1 MDFKINVENINL
13 NMKNNYNTYKMI
25 FIYNSLEN
33 GWEVKKLENKYIFTK
48 NIEGK
53 REEYSENSLKSFIS
67 KNLSID
73 N

>member
-25 FIYNSLEN
+25 FIFNSLEN

-48 NIEGK
+48 NIDGK
-53 REEYSENSLKSFIS
+53 REEYSENCLKSFIS
-67 KNLSID
+67 KNLCIED
-73 N
+73 